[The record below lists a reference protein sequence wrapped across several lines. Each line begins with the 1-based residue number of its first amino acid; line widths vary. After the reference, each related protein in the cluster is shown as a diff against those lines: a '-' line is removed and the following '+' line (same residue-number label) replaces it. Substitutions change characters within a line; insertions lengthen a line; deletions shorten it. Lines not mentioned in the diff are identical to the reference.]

1 MMKLGIS
8 MYSYVAAVRA
18 GKLNL
23 ESFIHT
29 AADLG
34 APGVELLDFFYTS
47 EDWAPER
54 QTALKSLRST
64 GLVCGA
70 FSVGN
75 NFAQADPAARDNAL
89 KIIERGV
96 DEALHYGAEVVRVFA
111 GDVYNDPSVSLDQAF
126 LWIVDGLCAA
136 ADYANSQGIKLALE
150 NHGKL
155 AGRGDQ
161 INDIIAQVRT
171 RTGHNALG
179 ANPDTGNFLLVNQPG
194 HEGVAEVAANA
205 YMCHFKDFVAQPGG
219 HYKGIDGAEYAGTVI
234 GEGTVD
240 LAASLAALK
249 NVGFS
254 GWVNLEYEGDTDP
267 MTGVPASFANA
278 KRFLDS
284 VNG

>member
-18 GKLNL
+18 GQLTI

-34 APGVELLDFFYTS
+34 APGVELLDFFYTG
-47 EDWAPER
+47 EDWAAER
-54 QTALKSLRST
+54 QIALNALKAT
-64 GLVCGA
+64 GLVCGV

-75 NFAQADPAARDNAL
+75 NFAQADESARTKAL
-89 KIIERGV
+89 EIIQRGV
-96 DEALHYGAEVVRVFA
+96 DEAQHYDTDVVRVFA
-111 GDVYNDPSVSLDQAF
+111 GDVYNDPTVSLDQAF
-126 LWIVDGLCAA
+126 DWIIDGLCAA
-136 ADYANSQGIKLALE
+136 ADYAQSNSVRLALE

-161 INDIIAQVRT
+161 INDIVAQVRS
-171 RTGHNALG
+171 RTGHSALG

-194 HEGVAEVAANA
+194 HEGVAEVAVNA
-205 YMCHFKDFVAQPGG
+205 YMCHFKDFIAQPGG
-219 HYKGIDGAEYAGTVI
+219 HYKGIDETEYAGTVI

-249 NVGFS
+249 RAGFS
-254 GWVNLEYEGDTDP
+254 GWVNLEYEGETDP
-267 MTGVPASFANA
+267 MVGVPASFANA
-278 KRFLDS
+278 KRFIDA